1 MRDDF
6 LKCGK
11 CLFQN
16 MEKVCVFRMAKLYQP
31 RRTLRNYIKGKPVSV
46 LRATGRGNEMRD
58 IVLRGNSR
66 AGRSQMR
73 ILTHS
78 GRGMRLQRAVSRA

>member
-1 MRDDF
+1 
-6 LKCGK
+6 
-11 CLFQN
+11 
-16 MEKVCVFRMAKLYQP
+16 MEKVCVFRIAKLYQP
-31 RRTLRNYIKGKPVSV
+31 RRRMRTFIKGKPVSV
-46 LRATGRGNEMRD
+46 LRAIDRGNEMRD